1 MMAIVAACEPASIV
15 TEFSDGRAM
24 VAVFRPA
31 PGGGFVT
38 TVEDI
43 TEQKRAEK
51 RIAHI
56 AHHDSLTGLHNRAA
70 FSDYLATT
78 IDETLRADGTFAI
91 LCLDLDRF
99 KEVNDLYGHLVG
111 DALLREV
118 ARRLQ
123 AVADGAFLARVG
135 GDEFIVI
142 TVGAEQAAAVGQ
154 LAQQLQNRAERRHRD
169 RRTTVAHRT

>member
-1 MMAIVAACEPASIV
+1 
-15 TEFSDGRAM
+15 
-24 VAVFRPA
+24 
-31 PGGGFVT
+31 
-38 TVEDI
+38 
-43 TEQKRAEK
+43 QKRAEK

-70 FSDYLATT
+70 FSDYLATA
-78 IDETLRADGTFAI
+78 IDETLREDGTFAI

-142 TVGAEQAAAVGQ
+142 TTADARGAAVGQ
-154 LAQQLQNRAERRHRD
+154 LAQ
-169 RRTTVAHRT
+169 

>member
-1 MMAIVAACEPASIV
+1 MV
-15 TEFSDGRAM
+15 T
-24 VAVFRPA
+24 VFRPA

-78 IDETLRADGTFAI
+78 IDETLRTAGTFAI

-142 TVGAEQAAAVGQ
+142 TPETRRPRPWVSWPRNSG
-154 LAQQLQNRAERRHRD
+154 RAERRHRD
-169 RRTTVAHRT
+169 RRTTVAHGLEHRHRVLSG